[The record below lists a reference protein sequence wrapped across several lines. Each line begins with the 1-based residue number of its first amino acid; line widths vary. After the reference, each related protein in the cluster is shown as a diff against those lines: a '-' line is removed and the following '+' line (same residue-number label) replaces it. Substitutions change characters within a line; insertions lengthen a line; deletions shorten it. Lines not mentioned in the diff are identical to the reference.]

1 MLALRVLNKSMTD
14 KRAPLAWDLQN
25 TFFDSFKDQD
35 DLHCSL
41 VAPSPL
47 HNPVI
52 VSSNSSLAVELGL
65 NPESVNDPEML
76 RLMAG
81 DFSGT
86 QLQPIAL
93 VYSGHQFG
101 VWAGQLGD
109 GRAMTLGE
117 LPVHNSNSG
126 KSQLWDIQLKGAG
139 ATPYSR
145 FADGRAVL
153 RSSIREYLCSEA
165 MHSLG
170 IATTRALCLVTS
182 ETPVYREEV
191 ESAATVCRV
200 ARSHIRFGSFE
211 HFHYRNQPE
220 AVKAMADYAINRHFP
235 EWAEEELRYAN
246 LFNHTVTETAKMIAH
261 WQSVGFAHGVMNT
274 DNMSILGDTIDYGPF
289 GFLDVYNP
297 DFICNHSDANGRYSF
312 KNQPSVGLWNLNA
325 LATSLMTLLP
335 SETLV
340 TALKT
345 YEPTFLE
352 HYRDL
357 MTAKL
362 GLVQYT
368 DSDENLINQLL
379 TLMEENQVDYSL
391 FFRQLCLFSSDNQ
404 SVRDLFVDRDA
415 FDDWAK
421 LYVQRLNQQQMS
433 DNNRSVAMLKTN
445 PKYILRNYMAQ
456 AAIEKAEQG
465 DYSEVNL
472 LLEVLQSPFEE
483 HPKAEHYA
491 KLPPDWAETIS
502 VSCSS

>member
-1 MLALRVLNKSMTD
+1 
-14 KRAPLAWDLQN
+14 
-25 TFFDSFKDQD
+25 
-35 DLHCSL
+35 
-41 VAPSPL
+41 
-47 HNPVI
+47 
-52 VSSNSSLAVELGL
+52 
-65 NPESVNDPEML
+65 
-76 RLMAG
+76 
-81 DFSGT
+81 
-86 QLQPIAL
+86 
-93 VYSGHQFG
+93 
-101 VWAGQLGD
+101 
-109 GRAMTLGE
+109 
-117 LPVHNSNSG
+117 
-126 KSQLWDIQLKGAG
+126 
-139 ATPYSR
+139 
-145 FADGRAVL
+145 
-153 RSSIREYLCSEA
+153 
-165 MHSLG
+165 
-170 IATTRALCLVTS
+170 
-182 ETPVYREEV
+182 
-191 ESAATVCRV
+191 
-200 ARSHIRFGSFE
+200 
-211 HFHYRNQPE
+211 
-220 AVKAMADYAINRHFP
+220 
-235 EWAEEELRYAN
+235 
-246 LFNHTVTETAKMIAH
+246 
-261 WQSVGFAHGVMNT
+261 
-274 DNMSILGDTIDYGPF
+274 
-289 GFLDVYNP
+289 
-297 DFICNHSDANGRYSF
+297 
-312 KNQPSVGLWNLNA
+312 
-325 LATSLMTLLP
+325 MTLLP

-433 DNNRSVAMLKTN
+433 DNNRSATMLKTN

-491 KLPPDWAETIS
+491 GLPPDWAETIS

>member
-1 MLALRVLNKSMTD
+1 MSDAHS
-14 KRAPLAWDLQN
+14 PLGKDLQN
-25 TFFDSFKDQD
+25 TFFDTFNDQN
-35 DLHCSL
+35 DLHCSA

-47 HNPVI
+47 NNPVL
-52 VSSNSSLAVELGL
+52 VSSNALLAAELGL
-65 NPESVNDPEML
+65 NPERMTDSAML

-81 DFSGT
+81 DLT
-86 QLQPIAL
+86 DTDLQPIAL

-117 LPVHNSNSG
+117 LPVVDIKTG
-126 KSQLWDIQLKGAG
+126 KPQLWDIQLKGAG

-170 IATTRALCLVTS
+170 IATTRALCLVNSDTS
-182 ETPVYREEV
+182 VYREDV
-191 ESAATVCRV
+191 ESASTVCRV

-211 HFHYRNQPE
+211 HFHYRNQPD
-220 AVKAMADYAINRHFP
+220 AVKAMADYVIARHFP
-235 EWAEEELRYAN
+235 QWIEDDLRYAN
-246 LFNHTVTETAKMIAH
+246 LVTHTVTKTAKMIAQ
-261 WQSVGFAHGVMNT
+261 WQAEGFAHGVMNT

-325 LATSLMTLLP
+325 LATSFMSLLP
-335 SETLV
+335 SEALV
-340 TALKT
+340 TALKN
-345 YEPTFLE
+345 YEPTFLQY
-352 HYRDL
+352 YRQL
-357 MTAKL
+357 MARKL
-362 GLVQYT
+362 GLEAYR
-368 DSDENLINQLL
+368 DGDESLINQLL

-391 FFRQLCLFSSDNQ
+391 FFRQLCYFSNSNRD
-404 SVRDLFVDRDA
+404 VRDMFVDRNA
-415 FDDWAK
+415 FDDWAA
-421 LYVQRLNQQQMS
+421 LYVQRWSQQQSS
-433 DNNRSVAMLKTN
+433 DQDRSATMLETN

-472 LLEVLQSPFEE
+472 LLEVLQSPFAE
-483 HPKAEHYA
+483 HPQAEHYA
-491 KLPPDWAETIS
+491 GLPPDWAGAIS

>member
-1 MLALRVLNKSMTD
+1 MID
-14 KRAPLAWDLQN
+14 KRAPLTWDLQT
-25 TFFDSFKDQD
+25 TFFDRFKDQD

-47 HNPVI
+47 HNPVM
-52 VSSNSSLAVELGL
+52 VSSNASLALELGL
-65 NPESVNDPEML
+65 NPESMTESAML

-81 DFSGT
+81 DLAETSFH
-86 QLQPIAL
+86 PIAL

-117 LPVHNSNSG
+117 LAVDDNNG
-126 KSQLWDIQLKGAG
+126 RSQLWDIQLKGAG

-165 MHSLG
+165 MHGLK

-182 ETPVYREEV
+182 DTSVYREEV
-191 ESAATVCRV
+191 ESAAMVCRV

-220 AVKAMADYAINRHFP
+220 AVKAMADYVIARHFP
-235 EWAEEELRYAN
+235 EWADEDLRYAN
-246 LFNHTVTETAKMIAH
+246 LINHTVTETAKMIAH
-261 WQSVGFAHGVMNT
+261 WQAVGFAHGVMNT

-297 DFICNHSDANGRYSF
+297 SFICNHSDANGRYSF

-335 SETLV
+335 SETLIA
-340 TALKT
+340 ALKH
-345 YEPTFLE
+345 YEPTFLQ

-357 MTAKL
+357 MAAKL
-362 GLVQYT
+362 GLLHYA
-368 DSDENLINQLL
+368 DNDETLINSLL
-379 TLMEENQVDYSL
+379 ALMEENQVDYTL
-391 FFRQLCLFSSDNQ
+391 FFRQLCYFSEPRQ
-404 SVRDLFVDRDA
+404 AVRDLFVDREA
-415 FDDWAK
+415 FDAWAV
-421 LYVQRLNQQQMS
+421 LYIERLSQQSVS
-433 DNNRSVAMLKTN
+433 DNDRSEAMLKTN

-456 AAIEKAEQG
+456 AAIEKAEKG

-472 LLEVLQSPFEE
+472 LLDVLQNPFEE
-483 HPKAEHYA
+483 HPQAEHYA
-491 KLPPDWAETIS
+491 GLPPDWAETIS

>member
-1 MLALRVLNKSMTD
+1 MSDAHS
-14 KRAPLAWDLQN
+14 PLGKDLQN
-25 TFFDSFKDQD
+25 TFFDTFKDQN
-35 DLHCSL
+35 DLHCSA

-47 HNPVI
+47 NNPVL
-52 VSSNSSLAVELGL
+52 VSSNALLAAELGL
-65 NPESVNDPEML
+65 NPEHMTDSAML

-81 DFSGT
+81 DLT
-86 QLQPIAL
+86 DTDLQPIAL

-117 LPVHNSNSG
+117 LSVVDIKTG
-126 KSQLWDIQLKGAG
+126 KPQLWDIQLKGAG

-170 IATTRALCLVTS
+170 IATTRALCLVNSDTS
-182 ETPVYREEV
+182 VYREDV

-211 HFHYRNQPE
+211 HFHYRNQPDS
-220 AVKAMADYAINRHFP
+220 VKAMADYVIARHFP
-235 EWAEEELRYAN
+235 QWIEDDLRYAN
-246 LFNHTVTETAKMIAH
+246 LITRTVTKTAKMIAQ
-261 WQSVGFAHGVMNT
+261 WQAEGFAHGVMNT

-325 LATSLMTLLP
+325 LATSFMSLLP
-335 SETLV
+335 SEALV
-340 TALKT
+340 TALKN
-345 YEPTFLE
+345 YEPTFLQY
-352 HYRDL
+352 YRQL
-357 MTAKL
+357 MARKL
-362 GLVQYT
+362 GLEAYR
-368 DSDENLINQLL
+368 DGDESLINQLL

-391 FFRQLCLFSSDNQ
+391 FFRQLCYFSNSHRN
-404 SVRDLFVDRDA
+404 VRDMFVDRSA
-415 FDDWAK
+415 FDDWAT
-421 LYVQRLNQQQMS
+421 LYVQRLSQQQSS
-433 DNNRSVAMLKTN
+433 DQDRSATMLETN

-472 LLEVLQSPFEE
+472 LLEVLQSPFAE
-483 HPKAEHYA
+483 HPEAEHYA
-491 KLPPDWAETIS
+491 GLPPDWAETIS